1 MPVKPKTTVTRKKKQ
16 VENNVQNMQL
26 QNMGNSSIRDYG
38 IYYLADEFT
47 TNTARDVVTWIMDS
61 NLQMSNKRPPH
72 LTLMIS
78 SYGGD
83 LSAAFAIIDVMRGS
97 SIPVHTVGLGV
108 IASAGLL
115 TFISG
120 TKGHRVITPN
130 TSILSHQWS
139 WGQVGKEHELIA
151 TMREFELTTTRMIN
165 HYKKCTG
172 LSEKI
177 IRERLL
183 PPQDVWLS
191 PEEAKRYKLCDA
203 VVNIK

>member
-1 MPVKPKTTVTRKKKQ
+1 MTPTAPL
-16 VENNVQNMQL
+16 NM
-26 QNMGNSSIRDYG
+26 RDAG
-38 IYYLADEFT
+38 IYYLTEEFT
-47 TNTARDVVTWIMDS
+47 SSVAKDVVTWIMDT
-61 NLQMSNKRPPH
+61 NIQKKKLKN
-72 LTLMIS
+72 LTLMIT

-83 LSAAFAIIDVMRGS
+83 MAAAFAIIDVMRGS
-97 SIPVHTVGLGV
+97 TIPIHTVGLGC

-120 TKGHRVITPN
+120 AKGHRIITPN

-151 TMREFELTTTRMIN
+151 TMREFELTTIRMIN

-172 LSEKI
+172 LPEKT

-191 PEEAKRYKLCDA
+191 SEEALKYKLCDK
-203 VVNIK
+203 IQDID

>member
-1 MPVKPKTTVTRKKKQ
+1 MANTPSPMMPPATV
-16 VENNVQNMQL
+16 NM
-26 QNMGNSSIRDYG
+26 RDAG
-38 IYYLADEFT
+38 IYYLCDEFN
-47 TNTARDVVTWIMDS
+47 TNVAKDVVSWIIEA
-61 NLQMSNKRPPH
+61 NLNKTKKFDH
-72 LTLMIS
+72 LTLMIT

-83 LSAAFAIIDVMRGS
+83 LSAAFSIIDVMRGS
-97 SIPVHTVGLGV
+97 KIPVHTVGLGC

-120 TKGHRVITPN
+120 AKKNRVITPN

-151 TMREFELTTTRMIN
+151 TMREFELTTIRMIN

-172 LSEKI
+172 LPDKM

-191 PEEAKRYKLCDA
+191 PQEALKYKLCDA
-203 VVNIK
+203 VRDIK

>member
-1 MPVKPKTTVTRKKKQ
+1 MASSPSPLMPPAST
-16 VENNVQNMQL
+16 NM
-26 QNMGNSSIRDYG
+26 RDSG
-38 IYYLADEFT
+38 IYYLCDEFN
-47 TNTARDVVTWIMDS
+47 TNVAKDVVSWIVEANLNKNKKMD
-61 NLQMSNKRPPH
+61 H
-72 LTLMIS
+72 LTLMIT

-97 SIPVHTVGLGV
+97 KIPVHTVGLGC

-120 TKGHRVITPN
+120 TKGHRTITPN
-130 TSILSHQWS
+130 TSVLSHQWS
-139 WGQVGKEHELIA
+139 WGQVGKEHELLA
-151 TMREFELTTTRMIN
+151 TMREFELTTIRMIN

-172 LSEKI
+172 LSDKM

-191 PEEAKRYKLCDA
+191 PAEALKYKLCDA
-203 VVNIK
+203 VKDIA

>member
-1 MPVKPKTTVTRKKKQ
+1 MPVKPKTTVTRKKKEA
-16 VENNVQNMQL
+16 ENNLQNMQL
-26 QNMGNSSIRDYG
+26 QNIGNSSIRDYG

-47 TNTARDVVTWIMDS
+47 TSTARDVVTWIMDS
-61 NLQMSNKRPPH
+61 NLQTSKKPPH

-165 HYKKCTG
+165 HYRKCTG
-172 LSEKI
+172 LTEKV

-203 VVNIK
+203 IVNIR

>member
-1 MPVKPKTTVTRKKKQ
+1 MPRINLP
-16 VENNVQNMQL
+16 QNMVQSAP
-26 QNMGNSSIRDYG
+26 NNIRENG
-38 IYYLADEFT
+38 IYYLADEI
-47 TNTARDVVTWIMDS
+47 NMMTARDCVTWIMDS
-61 NLQMSNKRPPH
+61 NLQKSKKKEH
-72 LTLMIS
+72 LTLMIT

-97 SIPVHTVGLGV
+97 SIPVHTIGLGC

-120 TKGHRVITPN
+120 AKGKRIITPN

-139 WGQVGKEHELIA
+139 WGQAGKEHELIA
-151 TMREFELTTTRMIN
+151 TMREFELTTLRMIN

-172 LSEKI
+172 LTDKLV
-177 IRERLL
+177 RERLL

-191 PEEAKRYKLCDA
+191 PDEALKYKLCDK
-203 VVNIK
+203 VQDIK

>member
-1 MPVKPKTTVTRKKKQ
+1 MSKTTNAVAPIVSVPAAPVTT
-16 VENNVQNMQL
+16 M
-26 QNMGNSSIRDYG
+26 RDAG
-38 IYYLADEFT
+38 IYYLCDEFN
-47 TNTARDVVTWIMDS
+47 TNVAKDVVTWILDS
-61 NLQMSNKRPPH
+61 NIQKSKKHDH
-72 LTLMIS
+72 LTLMIT

-97 SIPVHTVGLGV
+97 AIPVRTIGLGC

-120 TKGHRVITPN
+120 EKGHRIITPN

-151 TMREFELTTTRMIN
+151 TMREFELTTIRMIN

-172 LSEKI
+172 LAEKVV
-177 IRERLL
+177 RERLL
-183 PPQDVWLS
+183 PPQDVWLA
-191 PEEAKRYKLCDA
+191 PQEALKYKICDK
-203 VVNIK
+203 VQDIK

>member
-1 MPVKPKTTVTRKKKQ
+1 MTRTTNAVAPIVSTTSAPAAS
-16 VENNVQNMQL
+16 M
-26 QNMGNSSIRDYG
+26 RDSG
-38 IYYLADEFT
+38 IYYLCDEFN
-47 TNTARDVVTWIMDS
+47 TNVAKDVVSWIVEA
-61 NLQMSNKRPPH
+61 NLNKTKKFDH
-72 LTLMIS
+72 LTLMIT

-97 SIPVHTVGLGV
+97 SIPVRTVGLGC

-120 TKGHRVITPN
+120 QKQHRIITPN

-151 TMREFELTTTRMIN
+151 TMREFELTTIRMIN

-172 LSEKI
+172 LKENI
-177 IRERLL
+177 VRERLL

-191 PEEAKRYKLCDA
+191 PQEALKYKLCDA
-203 VVNIK
+203 VKDIK